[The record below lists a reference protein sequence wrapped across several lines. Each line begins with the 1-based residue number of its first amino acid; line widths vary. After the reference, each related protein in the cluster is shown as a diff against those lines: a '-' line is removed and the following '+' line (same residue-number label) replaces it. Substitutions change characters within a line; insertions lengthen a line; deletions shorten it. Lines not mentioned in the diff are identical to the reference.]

1 MRNQFDGLKFSLTC
15 KIWRNMNGLTQREIG
30 ELNGIATSTYSFIE
44 NGDRTPTMA
53 EFSHL
58 CATMGFDAS
67 DFFTSP
73 EREKDGQR

>member
-15 KIWRNMNGLTQREIG
+15 KIWRNMHGFTAHDMAEMNGM
-30 ELNGIATSTYSFIE
+30 AASTYSFVE

-58 CATMGFDAS
+58 CNTMTMEAK
-67 DFFTSP
+67 DFFKTP
-73 EREKDGQR
+73 EKGNHA